1 MPTSRGGLRDPGAL
15 PRAPAGEVR
24 DATSGGARE
33 YGGWVRFFGARD
45 DDDRRDADPGE
56 ASDGGAVPG
65 RAGDE
70 LQSQVEDL
78 LARELGQV
86 ATDVLRP
93 PTPLALSRV
102 VEWITD
108 SGYSYFVD
116 SDGDVGGLWHGR
128 LFYFLLFGH
137 GDEILQ
143 VRGQWN
149 RDLAL
154 ERLEEILE
162 FCNEWN
168 ADRIWP
174 KTYTRVRD
182 NGMIQVFTEVTVDL
196 EHGVTDDQLD
206 QLLQCGLSTGS
217 MFFDAL
223 DEFYPDPARQAP

>member
-1 MPTSRGGLRDPGAL
+1 
-15 PRAPAGEVR
+15 
-24 DATSGGARE
+24 
-33 YGGWVRFFGARD
+33 VRFFGER
-45 DDDRRDADPGE
+45 DDDRREEGPAPDATG
-56 ASDGGAVPG
+56 GGAD
-65 RAGDE
+65 RDDA
-70 LQSQVEDL
+70 LRSQVEEL
-78 LARELGQV
+78 LERELGQV
-86 ATDVLRP
+86 ATADRRVP
-93 PTPLALSRV
+93 APLALDRV

-108 SGYSYFVD
+108 CGYSYFVD

-128 LFYFLLFGH
+128 LFYFLLFGKN
-137 GDEILQ
+137 DEILQ

-149 RDLAL
+149 RDLAI
-154 ERLEEILE
+154 ERLEEVLE

-182 NGMIQVFTEVTVDL
+182 NGMIQVFTEMTVDL

-223 DEFYPDPARQAP
+223 DEYYPDPARQAP

>member
-1 MPTSRGGLRDPGAL
+1 M
-15 PRAPAGEVR
+15 
-24 DATSGGARE
+24 
-33 YGGWVRFFGARD
+33 RFFGER
-45 DDDRRDADPGE
+45 DDDRREDEPGGISDDAGT
-56 ASDGGAVPG
+56 G
-65 RAGDE
+65 RLDDDA
-70 LQSQVEDL
+70 LRSQVEDL

-86 ATDVLRP
+86 VTADDRAP
-93 PTPLALSRV
+93 SPLALPRV

-128 LFYFLLFGH
+128 LFYFLLFGNH
-137 GDEILQ
+137 DEILQ

-149 RDLAL
+149 RDLAI
-154 ERLEEILE
+154 ERLEEVLE

>member
-1 MPTSRGGLRDPGAL
+1 M
-15 PRAPAGEVR
+15 
-24 DATSGGARE
+24 
-33 YGGWVRFFGARD
+33 RFFGER
-45 DDDRRDADPGE
+45 DDDRRGDDPTPDAPG
-56 ASDGGAVPG
+56 GGTD
-65 RAGDE
+65 GDE
-70 LQSQVEDL
+70 ALRSQVEEL
-78 LARELGQV
+78 LERELGQV
-86 ATDVLRP
+86 VTEDRLVPA
-93 PTPLALSRV
+93 PLALDRV

-108 SGYSYFVD
+108 CGYSYFVD

-128 LFYFLLFGH
+128 LFYFLLFGKS
-137 GDEILQ
+137 DEILQ

-149 RDLAL
+149 RDLAI
-154 ERLEEILE
+154 ERLEEVLE

-223 DEFYPDPARQAP
+223 DEYYPDPARQAP